1 MQQVPI
7 FVTHIWTAVDAGGRP
22 PRLIVLMVDGNNFLP
37 DVRDRSSDPEG
48 ANSLWLH

>member
-1 MQQVPI
+1 MQQDPI
-7 FVTHIWTAVDAGGRP
+7 FVTHIRTAVDAGRP